1 MIDPEDVR
9 KLKAPLGIDPKAPT
23 RFQQLLY
30 AAVVEMA
37 DETLV
42 EAAYTR
48 VGMVRSVDA
57 KRGAILVELGG
68 ADDDALAADL
78 ARFLARWPVRSVSFL
93 VVGPQGPGEAFAK
106 AAKPKMKG
114 ITIAGVDPDGRT
126 WGDVPDG
133 PLGEALEG
141 RGGPADWQAF
151 AERLAASDHA
161 QEIRQGFA
169 KRLQARPTRVTYAI
183 VAVNVAFFLAQSWI
197 GGSLD
202 PSVQLLVQ
210 MGGVSRDLV
219 AAGEPWRLVSSAF
232 LHGGLLHLAFNMLV
246 LVIIGRLIE
255 RILGPYRFLILY
267 TACALAGAV
276 ASAAFMDAPVS
287 VGASGALWGVLA
299 AEAVLAFRPG
309 FLPAS
314 LVAGARRAAVINLG
328 LNVVNS
334 FRPHVDWAA
343 HFGGGVMGAA
353 LLWLVLSRGVPRGEA
368 LATDEPTP
376 LPGMKVVAAI
386 CAVVLAVGALAGPLL
401 GGALRYGDPPAFER
415 VESSALGASLEL
427 PVDRGAEHVDRRAT
441 ATEVQYGDLGSSRVM
456 TIVTVYPSDDDERGH
471 EAEVIDAAVSADIE
485 GAALLGA
492 AERLAR
498 GDRELRRVRYR
509 LENDVTLDR
518 IFFAEPGAVVRVDA
532 YSLEPDRAGIVSE
545 RVAAS
550 WRPSAD

>member
-1 MIDPEDVR
+1 
-9 KLKAPLGIDPKAPT
+9 
-23 RFQQLLY
+23 
-30 AAVVEMA
+30 
-37 DETLV
+37 
-42 EAAYTR
+42 
-48 VGMVRSVDA
+48 
-57 KRGAILVELGG
+57 
-68 ADDDALAADL
+68 
-78 ARFLARWPVRSVSFL
+78 
-93 VVGPQGPGEAFAK
+93 
-106 AAKPKMKG
+106 
-114 ITIAGVDPDGRT
+114 
-126 WGDVPDG
+126 
-133 PLGEALEG
+133 
-141 RGGPADWQAF
+141 
-151 AERLAASDHA
+151 
-161 QEIRQGFA
+161 
-169 KRLQARPTRVTYAI
+169 
-183 VAVNVAFFLAQSWI
+183 
-197 GGSLD
+197 
-202 PSVQLLVQ
+202 
-210 MGGVSRDLV
+210 
-219 AAGEPWRLVSSAF
+219 
-232 LHGGLLHLAFNMLV
+232 
-246 LVIIGRLIE
+246 
-255 RILGPYRFLILY
+255 
-267 TACALAGAV
+267 
-276 ASAAFMDAPVS
+276 
-287 VGASGALWGVLA
+287 
-299 AEAVLAFRPG
+299 
-309 FLPAS
+309 
-314 LVAGARRAAVINLG
+314 
-328 LNVVNS
+328 
-334 FRPHVDWAA
+334 
-343 HFGGGVMGAA
+343 
-353 LLWLVLSRGVPRGEA
+353 WLVLSRGVPRGEA